1 MKDKIIKVGRYDSQ
15 LNDIL
20 NLSFRSISIYRSKGL
35 QAHIIKQ
42 NHFKALDY
50 IDLIPNILEQPDY
63 VGTTVKD
70 GVTKLEYIKCFK
82 DNIVLCVKVNP
93 DGKSMYVATMHEI
106 PQKKIARFLH
116 SGRIKRIDGNS
127 SV

>member
-1 MKDKIIKVGRYDSQ
+1 MKDKIIRVGRYDSR

-20 NLSFRSISIYRSKGL
+20 NLSFQAISIYRSKGL

-42 NHFKALDY
+42 KHFKALDY
-50 IDLIPNILEQPDY
+50 IELIPNMLKQPDY
-63 VGTTVKD
+63 VGSTVKD
-70 GVTKLEYIKCFK
+70 GVIKLEYIKCYK

-93 DGKSMYVATMHEI
+93 DGKSMYVATMYEI
-106 PQKKIARFLH
+106 PQKKIDRFLH